1 MAFINTYI
9 PLQQPQGEHENKNT
23 LQTST
28 YFPLLDN
35 PISHFSFNA
44 MQFSQGCFSITLHRM
59 RRRLQVVHAFLARG
73 LAGVI

>member
-1 MAFINTYI
+1 MAFVSSPTTKTKGTF
-9 PLQQPQGEHENKNT
+9 QKR
-23 LQTST
+23 T
-28 YFPLLDN
+28 YFPRLDT